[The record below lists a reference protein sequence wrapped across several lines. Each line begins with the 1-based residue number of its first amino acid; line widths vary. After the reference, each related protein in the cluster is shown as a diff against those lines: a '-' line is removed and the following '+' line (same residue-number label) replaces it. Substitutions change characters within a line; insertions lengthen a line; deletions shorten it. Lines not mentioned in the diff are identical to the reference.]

1 MEKRLLQAVIAL
13 VACVPVYAGG
23 AGMLLGPAIVGAG
36 AVSVTADSHFRYLSG
51 LLLGVG
57 FCYWSCLPQ
66 IERRGARLSLLT
78 FLVFVGGV
86 GRAMSLVSLGAPSR
100 FHVAALAIEL
110 AVAPAVWLWQRRVAA
125 NLNPSAK
132 AG

>member
-1 MEKRLLQAVIAL
+1 
-13 VACVPVYAGG
+13 
-23 AGMLLGPAIVGAG
+23 MLIGPAMVGADG
-36 AVSVTADSHFRYLSG
+36 VGVTADSHYRYLSG
-51 LLLGVG
+51 LLLGIAL
-57 FCYWSCLPQ
+57 CYWSCVPQ
-66 IERRGARLSLLT
+66 IERKGARLSLLT
-78 FLVFVGGV
+78 FLVFVGGI

-125 NLNPSAK
+125 NAPLNPSAK